1 MDHLQTTQDIDYVA
15 VCSPNHLH
23 FSHCATA
30 MRMGADV
37 ICEKP
42 LVLHP
47 RDLEKLEKIQADTN
61 SLCSVFC
68 SCVCI
73 LVYVR

>member
-1 MDHLQTTQDIDYVA
+1 MDHLQTTQDIDYVV

-47 RDLEKLEKIQADTN
+47 RDLQKLEKIQADTN
-61 SLCSVFC
+61 RSVF
-68 SCVCI
+68 SI
-73 LVYVR
+73 LQLRLHPISVR